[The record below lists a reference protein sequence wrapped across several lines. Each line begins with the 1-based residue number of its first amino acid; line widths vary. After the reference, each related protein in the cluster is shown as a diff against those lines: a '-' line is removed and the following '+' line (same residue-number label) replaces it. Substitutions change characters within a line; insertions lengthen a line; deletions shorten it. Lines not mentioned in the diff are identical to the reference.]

1 MAAGSQLAELK
12 DVQSPVIGIS
22 WTPDSQKIMACSM
35 KGSVKIWDIQ
45 NIGKKKTTEQ
55 QVTPTVTTES
65 TTTTTTNKVI
75 PPVPTN
81 DTQAQIP
88 STSTA
93 IPVQTTLKPIVS
105 NSNIQLLKSY
115 ETRCKRLIKMQYN
128 SDYSMT
134 FIGNN

>member
-1 MAAGSQLAELK
+1 MA
-12 DVQSPVIGIS
+12 
-22 WTPDSQKIMACSM
+22 
-35 KGSVKIWDIQ
+35 
-45 NIGKKKTTEQ
+45 TEQ
-55 QVTPTVTTES
+55 QQVTAATTTES
-65 TTTTTTNKVI
+65 STTNKVI
-75 PPVPTN
+75 PVLKN
-81 DTQAQIP
+81 DSPQIPMP

-93 IPVQTTLKPIVS
+93 IPVQIALKPFVS

>member
-1 MAAGSQLAELK
+1 
-12 DVQSPVIGIS
+12 
-22 WTPDSQKIMACSM
+22 M

-55 QVTPTVTTES
+55 QVTPTATTES

-75 PPVPTN
+75 PVPTN
-81 DTQAQIP
+81 DTQAPIP